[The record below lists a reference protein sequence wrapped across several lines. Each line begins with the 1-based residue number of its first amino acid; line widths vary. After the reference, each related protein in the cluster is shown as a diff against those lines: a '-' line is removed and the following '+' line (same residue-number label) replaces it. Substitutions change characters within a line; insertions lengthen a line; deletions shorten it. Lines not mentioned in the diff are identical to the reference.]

1 MIGCFYIKEKKYMY
15 NDYDIE
21 FRCKSVERF
30 ALMDVNLLKLHYFIM
45 KRNTIKISIFKNS
58 FSLHTFH
65 W

>member
-1 MIGCFYIKEKKYMY
+1 MY